1 MGKVSFKWIK
11 WICVLLAVGI
21 VIFLVCH
28 RFDGNQISK
37 KAKERTVTVSA
48 SVLEKTLQI
57 SELSTYKITYNG
69 VAAVRDSNEKILY
82 NVAYDAKVSVGI
94 DMEKIK
100 IEVNEDDEENKKI
113 IVSIPQIEIVD
124 ADVDPGSLDYIF
136 QNKNANTSD
145 VFKTAYPACIE
156 DAENECK
163 NNHTLY
169 KLARENAINMIKALM
184 QPLLVQYEQY
194 SLEIVCEGDYGYE

>member
-11 WICVLLAVGI
+11 WICILLVVGI

-100 IEVNEDDEENKKI
+100 IEVNEDDKDNKKI
-113 IVSIPQIEIVD
+113 IVSIPQIEIMD

>member
-1 MGKVSFKWIK
+1 M
-11 WICVLLAVGI
+11 
-21 VIFLVCH
+21 
-28 RFDGNQISK
+28 
-37 KAKERTVTVSA
+37 
-48 SVLEKTLQI
+48 
-57 SELSTYKITYNG
+57 
-69 VAAVRDSNEKILY
+69 AAVRDSNEKILY

-100 IEVNEDDEENKKI
+100 IEVNEDDKDNKKI

-194 SLEIVCEGDYGYE
+194 SLEIVCEGEYGYE

>member
-37 KAKERTVTVSA
+37 KAKGRTVTVSA